1 MTGFLIRW
9 LIVAL
14 GLWVAEQLLSGIE
27 IASVPTLL
35 LAAAL
40 LGFVNAVVRPL
51 IVILTLP
58 ITLLT
63 LGLFLLVIN
72 AAMLELV
79 AWLLPGVFIASFFDA
94 VLGSIIIS
102 ITGWIAS
109 SWIGPSGRVE
119 VLVMDRRP

>member
-1 MTGFLIRW
+1 MPGFILRW

-14 GLWVAEQLLSGIE
+14 GLWVAEQILPGIE
-27 IASVPTLL
+27 IADTPTLL

-40 LGFVNAVVRPL
+40 LGLVNAIVRPL

-63 LGLFLLVIN
+63 LGIFLLVIN
-72 AAMLELV
+72 GLMLELV
-79 AWLLPGVFIASFFDA
+79 AWFLPKVHVASFGDA
-94 VLGSIIIS
+94 FLGALIVSV
-102 ITGWIAS
+102 TGWITS

-119 VLVMDRRP
+119 VLRIERTG

>member
-1 MTGFLIRW
+1 MPGFILRW

-14 GLWVAEQLLSGIE
+14 GLWVAEQILPGIE
-27 IASVPTLL
+27 IADTPTLL

-40 LGFVNAVVRPL
+40 LGLVNAIVRPL

-63 LGLFLLVIN
+63 LGIFLLVIN
-72 AAMLELV
+72 GAMLELV
-79 AWLLPGVFIASFFDA
+79 AWLLPKVHVASFGDA
-94 VLGSIIIS
+94 FLGALIVSV
-102 ITGWIAS
+102 TGWITS

-119 VLVMDRRP
+119 VLRIERTG